1 MDRAFSLPKLS
12 LKPCLVIVIIFYLIF
27 LIPNSTLANVT
38 GSLELTDASWQ
49 EKTAYRP
56 GETLYIQVT
65 DADENKSSTAKDT
78 LSVSVVSATETTAET
93 VTLTETDIS
102 TGIFQGSIELDDTG
116 SVVTDG
122 KLQVT
127 TGDKITAT
135 YKDLT
140 DDWGNSITITKTADF
155 VGN

>member
-12 LKPCLVIVIIFYLIF
+12 LIMGKPLRPLRPCLAIAIIVCLVL
-27 LIPNSTLANVT
+27 LIPNKTLANVT
-38 GSLELTDASWQ
+38 GTLKLTDASWQ
-49 EKTAYRP
+49 EKTVYRT

-102 TGIFQGSIELDDTG
+102 TGIFQGSIGLDDKG
-116 SVVTDG
+116 S
-122 KLQVT
+122 
-127 TGDKITAT
+127 AR
-135 YKDLT
+135 
-140 DDWGNSITITKTADF
+140 
-155 VGN
+155 